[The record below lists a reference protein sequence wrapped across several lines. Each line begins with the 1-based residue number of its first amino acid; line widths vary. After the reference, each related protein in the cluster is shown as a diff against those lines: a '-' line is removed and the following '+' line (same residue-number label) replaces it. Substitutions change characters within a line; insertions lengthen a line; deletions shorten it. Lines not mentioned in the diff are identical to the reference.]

1 MVAAWALCIA
11 MYAELQVTSNFS
23 FLRGGSHPNELV
35 STSHIMG
42 QTAIAVTDRNSFA
55 GIVRAYREI
64 KHIRDDNPHTKFR
77 LIAGVRLDLQ
87 DGYSLLAYPKD
98 REAFGRL
105 CTLLSLGKM
114 RAEKG
119 ACHIDFEDVKDH
131 CRGSVFALI
140 PPAQVAQTEIAH
152 MRKMAKALPKPVY
165 LAASAAYR
173 GDDRAHIARL
183 NNLANQVAARLL
195 ATNNVLYHSP
205 KRRALQD
212 VLTCIREKTTID
224 KAGFLLKPNGERHLK
239 TPEEMADI
247 FKDYEHALEA
257 TQEIAMLCQ
266 FDLSELKYEY
276 PDETVPEGKT
286 AQDYLEEIAWKGANW
301 RYPKGVPD
309 KIKINIENEL
319 KLIAQ
324 KNYAPYFLTVYDIVK
339 YARTPQPDKG
349 RFDEILCQG
358 RGSAA
363 NSTVCYCLGITSVD
377 PNEIDLLFER
387 FITEN
392 RNEPPDIDV
401 DFEHERREEVI
412 QYIYERF
419 GRHRAGLTATV
430 ITFRSRSAIREV
442 GKAMGLTEDV
452 TSAMAST
459 VWGSWGTGGDK
470 HLSESGLDFSD
481 PYLIKVVE
489 LTRELIGFPR
499 HLSQHV
505 GGFVL
510 TQRPL
515 IETVPIGNAAMDDR
529 TFIEWDKDDI
539 DVLGILKVDVLALGM
554 LTCIRKAF
562 DLLRAHYGVDHNL
575 ASIPHDDQLVYDM
588 ICRADTLG
596 TFQIES
602 RAQMS
607 MLPRLKP
614 RKFYDLVIEV
624 AIVRPGP
631 IQGDMVHPYLR
642 RRKGLEPIEM
652 PSPAPEHGPP
662 DELQRILQ
670 KTMGVPLF
678 QEQAMRIAMEAAKFS
693 PSELDELRHAMAT
706 FRRSGTIH
714 TLEERMVKRMVER
727 GYEEDFAQRCFNQI
741 KGFSEYG
748 FPESHSASF
757 SLLVYVSC
765 WLKHHYPEI
774 FAAALLNAQPMG
786 FYAPAQI
793 VRDAKEHNVEIR
805 PADINH
811 SDWDYTLEPLED
823 EEQTL
828 PDAPAPVAPEHR
840 GKSINQRSKLWA
852 ALYPKRK
859 WAIRVGLR
867 QIDGFHKQY
876 ADQLVAARQQKPFTS
891 IEDLQRRADLRLF
904 DVERLADADTMQ
916 SMGME
921 RRAAKW
927 AARGLIPAKPLP
939 LFDHANTSEQQEEQA
954 AQLPTLRQSEQVFA
968 DYQFTRF
975 SLKAHPL
982 SFLREELQQRR
993 LITAHDVRRRAHN
1006 RWASTSGLVLVRQ
1019 RPGTAKGVVFVTL
1032 EDETG
1037 VTNVIVWKKILEKY
1051 RKVVMGA
1058 KLIEVHGQV
1067 QTEDNVMHLVAR
1079 KLVDRTYWLEKLSD
1093 GFVRPS
1099 YAPADEVVSNVE
1111 YDSRV
1116 KPDTARHPRN
1126 VRVFPRSRDF
1136 H

>member
-1 MVAAWALCIA
+1 MSA
-11 MYAELQVTSNFS
+11 YAELQVTSNFS

-35 STSHIMG
+35 ASSYMRGHS
-42 QTAIAVTDRNSFA
+42 AIAITDRNSFA
-55 GIVRAYREI
+55 GIVRAFREA
-64 KHIRDDNPHTKFR
+64 KHIRKADENTPFR
-77 LIAGVRLDLQ
+77 LIVGVRLDLE
-87 DGYSLLAYPKD
+87 DGYSLLAYPTD

-119 ACHIDFEDVKDH
+119 ECHLDFDDVKDH
-131 CRGSVFALI
+131 CRGSIFALI
-140 PPAQVAQTEIAH
+140 PPAKFEKAEITHLAQ
-152 MRKMAKALPKPVY
+152 MAKALPKPVY
-165 LAASAAYR
+165 LVASAAYR

-183 NNLANQVAARLL
+183 NNLATQLGAQLL
-195 ATNNVLYHSP
+195 ASNNVLYHEP
-205 KRRALQD
+205 ERRDLQD
-212 VLTCIREKTTID
+212 VLTCIREKTTIER
-224 KAGFLLKPNGERHLK
+224 AGFLLSANAERHLK
-239 TPEEMADI
+239 RPEEMAQL
-247 FKDYEHALEA
+247 FKGYEHALTA
-257 TQEIAMLCQ
+257 TLDIAARCQ
-266 FDLSELKYEY
+266 FELSDLKYEY
-276 PDETVPEGKT
+276 PDETVPAGKT
-286 AQDYLEEIAWKGANW
+286 PQDYLAEETWAGAKW
-301 RYPKGVPD
+301 RYPNGVPD

-324 KNYAPYFLTVYDIVK
+324 KQYAPYFLTVYDIVK

-430 ITFRSRSAIREV
+430 ITYRSRSAIREV

-452 TSAMAST
+452 TGVMAST
-459 VWGSWGTGGDK
+459 IWGSWGSAGDK
-470 HLSESGLDFSD
+470 NLSESGLDFSD
-481 PYLIKVVE
+481 PYLTKVVE

-539 DVLGILKVDVLALGM
+539 EVLGILKVDVLALGM

-562 DLLRAHYGVDHNL
+562 DLLRAHYDIDHNL
-575 ASIPHDDQLVYDM
+575 ASIPQDDQLVYDM

-596 TFQIES
+596 TFQVES

-614 RKFYDLVIEV
+614 RIFYDLVIEV

-642 RRKGLEPIEM
+642 RRKGLEPVEM

-662 DELQRILQ
+662 DELKRILQ

-678 QEQAMRIAMEAAKFS
+678 QEQAMRIAMEAAKFR

-714 TLEERMVKRMVER
+714 TLEERMVERMVKR
-727 GYEEDFAQRCFNQI
+727 GYSRDFAQRCFNQI

-765 WLKHHYPEI
+765 WLKHHHPEI
-774 FAAALLNAQPMG
+774 FATALLNAQPMG

-793 VRDAKEHNVEIR
+793 VRDAKEHNVEIL

-811 SDWDYTLEPLED
+811 SAWDYTLEPV
-823 EEQTL
+823 EEVGD
-828 PDAPAPVAPEHR
+828 PPPAPAPVAPEHW
-840 GKSINQRSKLWA
+840 GKSINQHSKLWA
-852 ALYPKRK
+852 QLYPKRK

-867 QIDGFHKQY
+867 QIDGFHQSY
-876 ADQLVAARQQKPFTS
+876 AEQIVAARQQQPFTS
-891 IEDLQRRADLRLF
+891 MEDLYHRAGLRRF
-904 DVERLADADTMQ
+904 DVERLADADAMR
-916 SMGME
+916 SIGLD
-921 RRAAKW
+921 RRQAKW
-927 AARGLIPAKPLP
+927 AARALTPAKPLP
-939 LFDHANTSEQQEEQA
+939 LFDHANASEQGEKQA
-954 AQLPTLRQSEQVFA
+954 TQLPALRPSEHVFA

-975 SLKAHPL
+975 SLKAHPI

-993 LITAHDVRRRAHN
+993 LHTAQDIRKLAHN
-1006 RWASTSGLVLVRQ
+1006 RWASMAGVVLVRQ
-1019 RPGTAKGVVFVTL
+1019 RPGTAKGVVFMTL

-1037 VTNVIVWKKILEKY
+1037 VTNVVVWKKLLEKY

-1058 KLIEVHGQV
+1058 KLIEVHGQI
-1067 QTEDNVMHLVAR
+1067 QTEDNVMHLIAR
-1079 KLVDRTYWLEKLSD
+1079 KLVDRTNWLEKLSD
-1093 GFVRPS
+1093 GFVRPA

-1126 VRVFPRSRDF
+1126 VRVIPRSRDF

>member
-1 MVAAWALCIA
+1 MA

-35 STSHIMG
+35 ATSYVRGHAAV
-42 QTAIAVTDRNSFA
+42 AITDRNSFA
-55 GIVRAYREI
+55 GIVRAYREA
-64 KHIRDDNPHTKFR
+64 KHIRETDKNTPFR
-77 LIAGVRLDLQ
+77 LIVGVRLDLE
-87 DGYSLLAYPKD
+87 DGYSLLAYPTD

-119 ACHIDFEDVKDH
+119 ACHLDFEDVKDH
-131 CRGSVFALI
+131 CRGSIFALI
-140 PPAQVAQTEIAH
+140 PPSSIRQAEINH
-152 MRKMAKALPKPVY
+152 LGQMAKALPKPVY
-165 LAASAAYR
+165 LVASAPYR
-173 GDDRAHIARL
+173 GEDRAHIARL
-183 NNLANQVAARLL
+183 NNLATQLGVRLL
-195 ATNNVLYHSP
+195 ASNNVLYHEAE
-205 KRRALQD
+205 RRDLQD
-212 VLTCIREKTTID
+212 VLICIREKTTID
-224 KAGFLLKPNGERHLK
+224 KAGFLLKANAERHLK
-239 TPEEMADI
+239 SRDDMAVI
-247 FKDYEHALEA
+247 FKNFEHALEA
-257 TQEIAMLCQ
+257 TQEIVARCQ
-266 FDLSELKYEY
+266 FDLSDLKYEY
-276 PDETVPEGKT
+276 PDETVPDGKT
-286 AQDYLEEIAWKGANW
+286 PQDYLIEQTWMGAKW
-301 RYPKGVPD
+301 RYPNGVPD

-430 ITFRSRSAIREV
+430 ITYRSRSAIREV

-452 TSAMAST
+452 TSAMSST
-459 VWGSWGTGGDK
+459 IWGSWGSAGDK
-470 HLSESGLDFSD
+470 NLSESGLDFSD
-481 PYLIKVVE
+481 PYLTKVVE

-515 IETVPIGNAAMDDR
+515 IETVPIGNAAMEDR

-562 DLLRAHYGVDHNL
+562 DLLRAHYDIDYNL
-575 ASIPHDDQLVYDM
+575 AAIKHGDRHVYDM

-596 TFQIES
+596 TFQVES

-714 TLEERMVKRMVER
+714 TLEERMVERMVSR
-727 GYEEDFAQRCFNQI
+727 GYDREFAQRCFNQI

-765 WLKHHYPEI
+765 WLKHHHPEV

-793 VRDAKEHNVEIR
+793 VRDAKEHNVEIL
-805 PADINH
+805 PVDVNH
-811 SDWDYTLEPLED
+811 SDWDYTLEPIEGEW
-823 EEQTL
+823 EE
-828 PDAPAPVAPEHR
+828 PPAPPPPVAEEHW
-840 GKSINQRSKLWA
+840 GKTINQKSTFWA
-852 ALYPKRK
+852 QLYPKRK
-859 WAIRVGLR
+859 WALRVGLR

-876 ADQLVAARQQKPFTS
+876 AEQLMAARQQKPFAS

-904 DVERLADADTMQ
+904 DVERLADADALR
-916 SMGME
+916 SIGLD
-921 RRAAKW
+921 RRQAKW
-927 AARGLIPAKPLP
+927 AARGLTPAKPLP
-939 LFDHANTSEQQEEQA
+939 LFDHVNAPEQLEEQPS
-954 AQLPTLRQSEQVFA
+954 QLPALRQSEQVFA

-975 SLKAHPL
+975 SLKAHPI
-982 SFLREELQQRR
+982 SFLRDELQQRR
-993 LITAHDVRRRAHN
+993 LTTAHDIRKLNNN
-1006 RWASTSGLVLVRQ
+1006 RWASMAGVVLVRQ

-1067 QTEDNVMHLVAR
+1067 QTEDNVMHLIAR
-1079 KLVDRTYWLEKLSD
+1079 KLIDRTDWLEKLSD
-1093 GFVRPS
+1093 GFVRPA

-1126 VRVFPRSRDF
+1126 VRVIPRSRDF

>member
-1 MVAAWALCIA
+1 MVAAWGLRMSA
-11 MYAELQVTSNFS
+11 YAELQATSNFS
-23 FLRGGSHPNELV
+23 FLRGGSHPSELV
-35 STSHIMG
+35 ATSYLKG
-42 QTAIAVTDRNSFA
+42 QSAIAITDRNSFA
-55 GIVRAYREI
+55 GIVRAYREA
-64 KHIRDDNPHTKFR
+64 KHIREGDAHNHFR
-77 LIAGVRLDLQ
+77 LIAGVRLDLD
-87 DGYSLLAYPKD
+87 DGYSLLAYPKN

-119 ACHIDFEDVKDH
+119 ECHLDFDDVKDH
-131 CRGSVFALI
+131 CAGSVFALI
-140 PPAQVAQTEIAH
+140 PPKNIGTAEMDRMRH
-152 MRKMAKALPKPVY
+152 MVKALPKPVY
-165 LAASAAYR
+165 LVASALYR

-183 NNLANQVAARLL
+183 NNTSNQLGTRLL
-195 ATNNVLYHSP
+195 ASNNVLYHEP
-205 KRRALQD
+205 ERRDLQD
-212 VLTCIREKTTID
+212 VLTCIREKKTID
-224 KAGFLLKPNGERHLK
+224 KAGFLLSANAERHLK
-239 TPEEMADI
+239 TPEQMTQL
-247 FKDYEHALEA
+247 FKGYAHALQA
-257 TQEIAMLCQ
+257 TLEIAQACQ

-286 AQDYLEEIAWKGANW
+286 PQAYLEEIAWEGAKW
-301 RYPKGVPD
+301 RYPDGVPE
-309 KIKINIENEL
+309 KIKINIQSEL
-319 KLIAQ
+319 KLIAKKQ
-324 KNYAPYFLTVYDIVK
+324 YAPYFLTVYDIVK

-349 RFDEILCQG
+349 RMDEILCQG

-412 QYIYERF
+412 QYIYDRF

-430 ITFRSRSAIREV
+430 ITYRSRSAIREV
-442 GKAMGLTEDV
+442 GKAMGLTEDL

-459 VWGSWGTGGDK
+459 IWGSWGSGGDK

-539 DVLGILKVDVLALGM
+539 DVLGILKVDILALGM

-562 DLLRAHYGVDHNL
+562 DLLRAHYDIDHNL
-575 ASIPHDDQLVYDM
+575 ASIPHDDQQVYDM

-596 TFQIES
+596 TFQVES

-642 RRKGLEPIEM
+642 RRKGIEPIEM

-662 DELQRILQ
+662 DELSRILK

-714 TLEERMVKRMVER
+714 TLEERMVERMVAR
-727 GYEEDFAQRCFNQI
+727 GYDRDFAQRCFNQI

-765 WLKHHYPEI
+765 WLKHHHPEI

-793 VRDAKEHNVEIR
+793 VRDAKEHNVEIL
-805 PADINH
+805 PADVNH
-811 SDWDYTLEPLED
+811 SEWDYTLEPVENYP
-823 EEQTL
+823 ETTAKE
-828 PDAPAPVAPEHR
+828 PKPVAPEHW
-840 GKSINQRSKLWA
+840 GKAINQNSKLWA
-852 ALYPKRK
+852 ALYPKPK

-876 ADQLVAARQQKPFTS
+876 AEQVLAARQQKPFTT
-891 IEDLQRRADLRLF
+891 IEDLHHRAGLRLF
-904 DVERLADADTMQ
+904 DVERLADADTLR
-916 SMGME
+916 SIGMD
-921 RRAAKW
+921 RRQAKW
-927 AARGLIPAKPLP
+927 AARALTPAKPLP
-939 LFDHANTSEQQEEQA
+939 LFDHAKAPEQQQEKET
-954 AQLPTLRQSEQVFA
+954 QLPQLRLSEQVFA

-993 LITAHDVRRRAHN
+993 LVTAQEIRKLDNN
-1006 RWASTSGLVLVRQ
+1006 RWASTAGVVLVRQ

-1037 VTNVIVWKKILEKY
+1037 VTNIIVWKKVLEKY

-1067 QTEDNVMHLVAR
+1067 QTEDNVLHLIAR
-1079 KLVDRTYWLEKLSD
+1079 KLIDRTNWLEKLSD
-1093 GFVRPS
+1093 GFVRPA

-1126 VRVFPRSRDF
+1126 VRVIPRSRDF